1 MELSGE
7 CNESIVSILV
17 TNVISIIK
25 SLLYKIITRIN
36 LRASNF
42 QNFPGGHAPRPPSIS
57 MLCMLIVLRTTWVAS
72 QSLQLPL

>member
-25 SLLYKIITRIN
+25 SLSVIN
-36 LRASNF
+36 LS
-42 QNFPGGHAPRPPSIS
+42 SD
-57 MLCMLIVLRTTWVAS
+57 M
-72 QSLQLPL
+72 

>member
-25 SLLYKIITRIN
+25 SLLYNYQVTCSISHIAYKLLYKIITRIN

-42 QNFPGGHAPRPPSIS
+42 QNFPGGRGMPPD
-57 MLCMLIVLRTTWVAS
+57 
-72 QSLQLPL
+72 PP